1 MAYNQADQYFEPS
14 TDTDANFA
22 NSVAG
27 QTNSYFLPAVYSK
40 KVLNFFRKSSVA
52 EAITNTDY
60 AGEISAY
67 GDSVRI
73 IKEPVITVYQYER
86 GQDTTQTKLTDQ
98 EVNLVVDT
106 ANAFK
111 FIVDD
116 IETSMSHVNFK
127 EVASSS
133 AAYALRDAFDQ
144 GVIAKMFSGVSASS
158 PNHILG
164 SDSATDLAAG
174 TFDGTGNLD
183 IGYDSGEHDPIDV
196 LSHMARLLDEQNVPE
211 EGRWF
216 LANPEFYE
224 QLVKSSSK
232 LISVDFN
239 AGQGSIRNGLVSS
252 GKLRGFDMYKTNNI
266 DSTTNAAGKCIAGH
280 MSAVCTAQTIINTE
294 VIRDPSSFGDI
305 VRGLHVY
312 GAKYFVLKH
321 LFLPSTA
328 STKAERGM
336 KYSPFSIMPQIG
348 TDTQPLRIST
358 TKKIKVS
365 GQYLKNENKKK
376 YDENY
381 DRILG
386 EKRWHIAGLSVRKKE
401 WAVVV

>member
-1 MAYNQADQYFEPS
+1 MAYNQSDQYFEPS

-22 NSVAG
+22 NSVSG
-27 QTNSYFLPAVYSK
+27 QTNSYFLPAIYSK
-40 KVLNFFRKSSVA
+40 KVLNFFRKASVA

-60 AGEISAY
+60 AGEIAAY

-73 IKEPVITVYQYER
+73 IKEPEITVYQYER

-116 IETSMSHVNFK
+116 IETNMSHVNFR
-127 EVASSS
+127 EVAASS
-133 AAYALRDAFDQ
+133 AAYSLRDAFDQ
-144 GVIAKMFSGVSASS
+144 GVLVTMFAGVSASS
-158 PNHILG
+158 PNHVLG
-164 SDSATDLAAG
+164 SDNATDLAAG

-183 IGYDSGEHDPIDV
+183 IGFASGEHDPIDV

-224 QLVKSSSK
+224 QLVQTSSK
-232 LISVDFN
+232 LMSTDFN

-266 DSTTNAAGKCIAGH
+266 AATSNAAGKCLAGH
-280 MSAVCTAQTIINTE
+280 ISSTCTAQTIVNTE
-294 VIRDPSSFGDI
+294 VIREPSSFGDI

-312 GAKYFVLKH
+312 GSKVL
-321 LFLPSTA
+321 
-328 STKAERGM
+328 RGEA
-336 KYSPFSIMPQIG
+336 
-348 TDTQPLRIST
+348 L
-358 TKKIKVS
+358 VS
-365 GQYLKNENKKK
+365 AFYGI
-376 YDENY
+376 D
-381 DRILG
+381 
-386 EKRWHIAGLSVRKKE
+386 
-401 WAVVV
+401 